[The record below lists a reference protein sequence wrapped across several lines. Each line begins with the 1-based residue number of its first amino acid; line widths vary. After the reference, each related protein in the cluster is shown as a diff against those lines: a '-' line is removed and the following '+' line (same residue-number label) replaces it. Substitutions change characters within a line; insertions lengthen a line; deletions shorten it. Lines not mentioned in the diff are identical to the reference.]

1 MPEAFGTVHLEAA
14 EMSGR
19 VTRLVYAG
27 RYAAEVSVE
36 LIPDDDAWG
45 PYLSMD
51 DALKLERVRS
61 ALERGEITAAA
72 REARVFEFLPIS
84 A

>member
-1 MPEAFGTVHLEAA
+1 MTKK
-14 EMSGR
+14 
-19 VTRLVYAG
+19 VTRFVHAG
-27 RYAAEVSVE
+27 RFAAAVPID

-51 DALKLERVRS
+51 DALKLERVTE
-61 ALERGEITAAA
+61 ALERGDIAAAA
-72 REARVFEFLPIS
+72 REAKVFELLPVS